1 MQRTEIESL
10 RDEIDKIDEE
20 MNVSGYL
27 RLCIFRKKVQ
37 SLHEQYL
44 YCRYS

>member
-1 MQRTEIESL
+1 MQRTEIETL

-27 RLCIFRKKVQ
+27 RLRILRKKVQ
-37 SLHEQYL
+37 YLHEQYL